1 MVSAGVCFGGKGIMQ
16 LIPGKVKVNGKLWNR
31 ILFMLQKSVS
41 SFGFIFQQDIELIM
55 PLQFPFTTVN
65 MAKQLYRIAQKN

>member
-1 MVSAGVCFGGKGIMQ
+1 
-16 LIPGKVKVNGKLWNR
+16 
-31 ILFMLQKSVS
+31 LQKSVS